1 MIRKLEPKDIEV
13 VNKYLKEFNYKIDE
27 TLNEFVNVLLYDDN
41 GIKGVLVYSRIYDR
55 LEIDY
60 IIVDKQYRRLGI
72 ASNLL
77 KYMEDENKGALNIT
91 LEVRESNDLAIS
103 FYKKNGF
110 VIEAVRKNYYKDEN
124 GLLMMKKLGE

>member
-1 MIRKLEPKDIEV
+1 MIRTLESKDIEV

-41 GIKGVLVYSRIYDR
+41 GIKGVLVYSKIYDR

-60 IIVDKQYRRLGI
+60 IIVDKSYRRLGI
-72 ASNLL
+72 ASKLL
-77 KYMEDENKGALNIT
+77 KYMEDENKGVLNIT
-91 LEVRESNDLAIS
+91 LEVRESNALAIS

>member
-41 GIKGVLVYSRIYDR
+41 GIKGVLVCSKIYDR

-60 IIVDKQYRRLGI
+60 IIVDKSYRRLGI
-72 ASNLL
+72 ASKLL
-77 KYMEDENKGALNIT
+77 KYMEDENKGVLNIT
-91 LEVRESNDLAIS
+91 LEVRESNALAIS

>member
-13 VNKYLKEFNYKIDE
+13 VNRYLKEFNYKVDE

-41 GIKGVLVYSRIYDR
+41 GIKGVLVYSKIYDR

-60 IIVDKQYRRLGI
+60 IIVNEDYRRLGI
-72 ASNLL
+72 ASKLL
-77 KYMEDENKGALNIT
+77 KYMEDENKDALNIT
-91 LEVRESNDLAIS
+91 LEVRESNIQAIS

-110 VIEAVRKNYYKDEN
+110 VIEAVRKNYYNVIERK
-124 GLLMMKKLGE
+124 

>member
-27 TLNEFVNVLLYDDN
+27 TLNEFVNVLLYD
-41 GIKGVLVYSRIYDR
+41 GVLVYSKIYDR

-60 IIVDKQYRRLGI
+60 IIVDKSYRRLGI
-72 ASNLL
+72 ASKLL

-124 GLLMMKKLGE
+124 GLLMMKKFGE

>member
-1 MIRKLEPKDIEV
+1 MIRTLESKDIEV

-27 TLNEFVNVLLYDDN
+27 KLNEFVNVLLYDDN

-72 ASNLL
+72 ASKLL

-110 VIEAVRKNYYKDEN
+110 VIEAVRKNYYKEEN

>member
-1 MIRKLEPKDIEV
+1 MIRRLEPKDIEV

-27 TLNEFVNVLLYDDN
+27 ALNEFVNVLLYDDN
-41 GIKGVLVYSRIYDR
+41 GIKGVLVYSKIYDR

-72 ASNLL
+72 ASRLL

-91 LEVRESNDLAIS
+91 LEVRESNALALS

>member
-13 VNKYLKEFNYKIDE
+13 VNRYLKEFNYKVDE

-41 GIKGVLVYSRIYDR
+41 GIKGVLVYSKIYDR

-60 IIVDKQYRRLGI
+60 IIVNEDYRRLGI
-72 ASNLL
+72 ASKLL
-77 KYMEDENKGALNIT
+77 KYMEDENKDALNIT
-91 LEVRESNDLAIS
+91 LEVRESNIQAIS

-110 VIEAVRKNYYKDEN
+110 VIEAVRKNYYKDED

>member
-41 GIKGVLVYSRIYDR
+41 GIKGVLVYSKIYDR

-60 IIVDKQYRRLGI
+60 IIVDKSYRRLGI
-72 ASNLL
+72 ASKLL

-110 VIEAVRKNYYKDEN
+110 VIEAVRKKYYKDEN
-124 GLLMMKKLGE
+124 GLLMMKKFGE

>member
-41 GIKGVLVYSRIYDR
+41 GIKGVLVYSKIYDR

-60 IIVDKQYRRLGI
+60 IIVDKSYRRLGI
-72 ASNLL
+72 ASKLL

-124 GLLMMKKLGE
+124 GLLMMKKFGE

>member
-41 GIKGVLVYSRIYDR
+41 GIKGVLVYSKIYDR

-60 IIVDKQYRRLGI
+60 IIVDKSYRRLGI
-72 ASNLL
+72 ASKLL

-91 LEVRESNDLAIS
+91 LEVRESNALAIS

-110 VIEAVRKNYYKDEN
+110 VIEAVRKKYYKDEN
-124 GLLMMKKLGE
+124 GLLMMKKFGE

>member
-41 GIKGVLVYSRIYDR
+41 GIKGVLVYSKIYDR

-72 ASNLL
+72 ASKLL

-110 VIEAVRKNYYKDEN
+110 VIEAVRKNYYKEEN